1 MRAEAERKWS
11 SKMAA
16 RGGGGAHRAAQPSR
30 DVVGR
35 AKGQG
40 QDQVFVKI
48 QIYSGQSI
56 FLLFPSL
63 VTILYGM
70 ENSIPV
76 QILFPW
82 PSSLS
87 HLAIPTKPAIPYLIN

>member
-1 MRAEAERKWS
+1 
-11 SKMAA
+11 MAA

-56 FLLFPSL
+56 FFIVSL
-63 VTILYGM
+63 PCHHIVWDGEFHPCLNYI
-70 ENSIPV
+70 S
-76 QILFPW
+76 
-82 PSSLS
+82 
-87 HLAIPTKPAIPYLIN
+87 LAIKSEPCGNSYKASHSIFN